1 MPEVT
6 NLRAAVIS
14 MVNSRAGAMKLS
26 YLYPLFGFILPTV
39 FVGYGFVIPKSCIAG
54 INDLTIGYTVT
65 LISACVTYWIGLR
78 NALRDVASS
87 SEGKHEP
94 PEVRVRIILQKE
106 EKPVAPS

>member
-6 NLRAAVIS
+6 NLCAGVFS
-14 MVNSRAGAMKLS
+14 MVKSRAGVMKLS

-39 FVGYGFVIPKSCIAG
+39 IVGYGFVIPKSCIAG
-54 INDLTIGYTVT
+54 INDLTTGYTVT

-87 SEGKHEP
+87 SDGNHEP
-94 PEVRVRIILQKE
+94 PEVRVRIVLQKE
-106 EKPVAPS
+106 EKPLAPS

>member
-1 MPEVT
+1 MSQVT
-6 NLRAAVIS
+6 NLRAGVFS

-39 FVGYGFVIPKSCIAG
+39 IVGYGFVIPKSCIAG

-65 LISACVTYWIGLR
+65 LISAGVTYWIGIR
-78 NALRDVASS
+78 NALRDVVSS
-87 SEGKHEP
+87 SDGNHEP

-106 EKPVAPS
+106 DAPLASS